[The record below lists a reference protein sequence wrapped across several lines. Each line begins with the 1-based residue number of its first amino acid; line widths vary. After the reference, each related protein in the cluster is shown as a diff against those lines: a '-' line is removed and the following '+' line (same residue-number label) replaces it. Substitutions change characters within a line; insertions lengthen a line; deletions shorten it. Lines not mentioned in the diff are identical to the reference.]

1 MLKGVRI
8 LRAADEGDGDETI
21 VEYRLAGNKAEK
33 TEGKDDVLDEV
44 ELSFVDNTV
53 IQAVG
58 KRVGIRIPPFAEGV
72 SKIYTPKDGAEFLL
86 ALLVMFD
93 RGGMSWAEEII

>member
-8 LRAADEGDGDETI
+8 VTDRGDKDETV
-21 VEYRLAGNKAEK
+21 VEYRLQGNKAEK
-33 TEGKDDVLDEV
+33 VEGQEDVLDEV

-53 IQAVG
+53 IQEVG

-72 SKIYTPKDGAEFLL
+72 RKTYTPSDGAEFLL

-93 RGGMSWAEEII
+93 RGGRSWAEEINE